1 MCTRVTLLLAD
12 SKELQQVA
20 NWYYKQWDS
29 QRPNSSLSD
38 VIAKLSS
45 TEQRVGFV
53 VHFNEQLAGA
63 AEIKFI
69 NGRCWLDGVYV
80 DDSFRGKGLAEV
92 LVNFAKGRAT
102 ELGWS
107 SLNLKCEPHLMA
119 LYQKYNFKVVEAHND
134 RFLMSC
140 KLTADF

>member
-1 MCTRVTLLLAD
+1 MCTRLAD

-20 NWYYKQWDS
+20 KWYYQQWDS
-29 QRPNSSLSD
+29 QRPNGSVSD

-45 TEQRVGFV
+45 TEQRVGFA
-53 VHFNEQLAGA
+53 VHCNEQLAGA

-80 DDSFRGKGLAEV
+80 DDGFRGKGLADV
-92 LVNFAKGRAT
+92 LVNFAKGRAI

-107 SLNLKCEPHLMA
+107 SLNLKCEPHLIA
-119 LYQKYNFKVVEAHND
+119 LYQKYNFEVIETHND
-134 RFLMSC
+134 KLIMSC
-140 KLTADF
+140 KLTADV

>member
-1 MCTRVTLLLAD
+1 MCTSISLLLAE

-29 QRPNSSLSD
+29 KQLNTSVSD
-38 VIAKLSS
+38 VTTKLSS

-63 AEIKFI
+63 AEIKFN

-80 DDSFRGKGLAEV
+80 DDGFRGKGLAEV
-92 LVNFAKGRAT
+92 LVNFAKQRAI

-107 SLNLKCEPHLMA
+107 FLNLKCEPHLVA
-119 LYQKYNFKVVEAHND
+119 LYQKYNFEIVETHND
-134 RFLMSC
+134 KLIMSC
-140 KLTADF
+140 KLTADV